1 MLKYVYVLLILII
14 LYGYTVT
21 RYIEIAPTFPI
32 FYPSNSDESKEV
44 FQHMKKRTT
53 QQIDLFY
60 ETDQSVSAAFAR
72 IIPETIDDLDNIIF
86 NYNSIILFL
95 KYLLNR
101 ARPAQI
107 NKNVKDK
114 LLVSHSAATPAY
126 PSGHSFQAFILA
138 CKMSKK
144 YPEKK
149 QQLYALAEDCGY
161 ARIIAGLHYPSDHR
175 FSKALVEM
183 FCL

>member
-1 MLKYVYVLLILII
+1 MLKYVYVFLLLII

-21 RYIEIAPTFPI
+21 RYIDIAPTFPI
-32 FYPSNSDESKEV
+32 FYPSNIDESQEV
-44 FQHMKKRTT
+44 LQYMNNRTNK
-53 QQIDLFY
+53 QVNLFY
-60 ETDQSVSAAFAR
+60 ETDQTISTAFAK
-72 IIPETIDDLDNIIF
+72 IIPETIDNLDNIIA
-86 NYNSIILFL
+86 NYDVIILFL

-107 NKNVKDK
+107 NKNIKNK
-114 LLVSHSAATPAY
+114 LLISHTAATPAY

-161 ARIIAGLHYPSDHR
+161 ARIIAGLHYPSDHT